1 MTTVPTDTPDT
12 AALQTVGTADH
23 LAEATVV
30 LVGPTAPTVLVVMVH
45 LEAVMAVAV
54 VATAA
59 TSSGTVVLVGMTTGK
74 QNDLAISLTISQCSS
89 VTAFCEGD
97 VCVPRLL
104 LTLSYSLSSLFVP
117 PFSPLSLCVSI
128 TPPMYRP
135 VKLPMDG
142 EGKYGFPK
150 AATCPFVLYVT
161 QFVSISSYVRHFS
174 SLHV

>member
-59 TSSGTVVLVGMTTGK
+59 TSSGTVVLVGMTTEK
-74 QNDLAISLTISQCSS
+74 RNVHAISQPHRIPGVLHVRSLFIPCSTVSLRLFSFYRPLVRVS
-89 VTAFCEGD
+89 VCI
-97 VCVPRLL
+97 VPLL
-104 LTLSYSLSSLFVP
+104 LL
-117 PFSPLSLCVSI
+117 
-128 TPPMYRP
+128 
-135 VKLPMDG
+135 
-142 EGKYGFPK
+142 
-150 AATCPFVLYVT
+150 
-161 QFVSISSYVRHFS
+161 
-174 SLHV
+174 